1 MFHHHF
7 FQSGLIHSK
16 AMPQLVLSGSDHV
29 VTVEYEDVSVDG
41 YPVII
46 AKR

>member
-1 MFHHHF
+1 MIHHHF
-7 FQSGLIHSK
+7 SQSGLIHSK
-16 AMPQLVLSGSDHV
+16 AMPQLVLSRSEHV
-29 VTVEYEDVSVDG
+29 VTVEYEDTSVEG